1 MGLSWSL
8 TCLTSTDSTSCLSI
22 SVKTVLKSFISTL
35 EETWN
40 LNGLLVTRLLLNL
53 TTTLYWPGYNKSN
66 PIMNI
71 FWFSERTQRSSL
83 CFTFSFPFWNVPDIL
98 KLIFP
103 QTFGVNLKQE
113 LEDVNINYIQINFP
127 YFFEKQLVTH
137 RTRTP
142 CTQPT
147 HPTTPP
153 TTTT

>member
-1 MGLSWSL
+1 MPMSINPYSNYIFV
-8 TCLTSTDSTSCLSI
+8 SVCLSLYCFY
-22 SVKTVLKSFISTL
+22 SHRGHST
-35 EETWN
+35 T
-40 LNGLLVTRLLLNL
+40 
-53 TTTLYWPGYNKSN
+53 GYNKSN

-127 YFFEKQLVTH
+127 YFFEK
-137 RTRTP
+137 
-142 CTQPT
+142 
-147 HPTTPP
+147 
-153 TTTT
+153 